1 MVCKITPRWK
11 KLNLMLNKWYCQ
23 VVFWTS
29 PPMSFALVV
38 SLRWYFVPSWVSL
51 GSQQSVDTLFP
62 KYQVKFLDY
71 DRLVFICFYQLFQ
84 VSSEPLLKKPFEK
97 FFCVIIPDQRGHH
110 MLTIFGVVKLVDVK
124 KYCVDIFLYSRH
136 HEE

>member
-1 MVCKITPRWK
+1 MVCKITLRWK

-51 GSQQSVDTLFP
+51 LWSSNPWILFSRNIRLN
-62 KYQVKFLDY
+62 FLTTIDWFSFAFTNSLRWVLNHY
-71 DRLVFICFYQLFQ
+71 WKRH
-84 VSSEPLLKKPFEK
+84 LKNFS
-97 FFCVIIPDQRGHH
+97 VIIPDQRGHH

-124 KYCVDIFLYSRH
+124 KYCVDIFLYSKH
-136 HEE
+136 HGE